1 MSNSNFSSDIQIL
14 EDIKK
19 KLEDT
24 SKQTEDELQKINK
37 EIHTYKKTLHT
48 NNILF
53 SKYSDDIKNKMQL
66 LATRDR
72 MLQISQERNIYKRKI
87 IYILL
92 SMIVA
97 LLVSIVC
104 GFTFFSKLKKM

>member
-1 MSNSNFSSDIQIL
+1 MNKNFSSDIQNL

-24 SKQTEDELQKINK
+24 SKNAEN
-37 EIHTYKKTLHT
+37 EIQQITKDIDKYKKTLHT

-97 LLVSIVC
+97 LLISIVC
-104 GFTFFSKLKKM
+104 GFTLFSKLKKM

>member
-37 EIHTYKKTLHT
+37 EIHTYKKTLHI

>member
-14 EDIKK
+14 ENIKK